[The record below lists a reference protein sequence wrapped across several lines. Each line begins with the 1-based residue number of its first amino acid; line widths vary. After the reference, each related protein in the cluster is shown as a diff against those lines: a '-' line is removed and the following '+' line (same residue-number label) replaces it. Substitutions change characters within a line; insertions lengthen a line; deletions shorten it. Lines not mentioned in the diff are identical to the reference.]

1 MTRRVMFA
9 LVVSVVLIAAFP
21 ASGAAPPA
29 AASPAVITAWDEI
42 AANTIAG
49 PAPNGAGR
57 PAAEA
62 IMWFGFVGA
71 AVYNAVNG
79 ITGKYELYK
88 WPTGAQAPKGASP
101 QAAAAAAAHRVL
113 KTYFGTSPTIAA
125 NLDAALATS
134 LGQIPDGLP
143 KDQGI
148 SYGQRAADRL
158 IELRAN
164 DGRNAPIVFNVPLA
178 AGVWRPTP
186 PANAPFLDPWLSQV
200 TPLTLDSPS
209 QFRPGPPPAIG
220 SPTYLQEFNEVR
232 DYGVNTGSLRSTAQ
246 TQTALFFFDIAVIPI
261 HAALR
266 DLVTRQGL
274 NISDSARLLGAVDM
288 SLADTTIAVW
298 DGKYHY
304 GWWRPITAIREADN
318 DGNPATTGVAGWTPL
333 VPTPPYPDWPSGLS
347 GAIGALSTT
356 LSRLNPSGN
365 VDLTITSPGTGITRH
380 YDDAAVMQHDVIDAR
395 VWSGIH
401 FRTADQT
408 GVDTGIKVGNWAL
421 DHYFAPAKHTV
432 TATLRNTTEVP
443 RPKGAALARGSFSG
457 TYVENKTGATLI
469 WKLTFNRL
477 TGKALAAHIHRGK
490 AGVAG
495 PVIVPLCGP
504 CRNGR
509 TGKVQISKAVL
520 TALKGS
526 NTYVNVHTAKNPA
539 GEIRGQVKVSS

>member
-1 MTRRVMFA
+1 MFA
-9 LVVSVVLIAAFP
+9 LVVSVGLIAALP
-21 ASGAAPPA
+21 ASGGAQAPA
-29 AASPAVITAWDEI
+29 AASPAVITAWNEI

-49 PAPNGAGR
+49 PAPNGAAR

-71 AVYNAVNG
+71 AVYSAVNG
-79 ITGKYELYK
+79 ITGKYALYK

-113 KTYFGTSPTIAA
+113 KTYFGSNPTIAA
-125 NLDAALATS
+125 SLDAALATS
-134 LGQIPDGLP
+134 LGQIPDGVS

-148 SYGQRAADRL
+148 RYGGLAADRL

-164 DGRNAPIVFNVPLA
+164 DGRNAPIVFNVPPA
-178 AGVWRPTP
+178 PGVWRPTP

-200 TPLTLDSPS
+200 KPLMLDSPS

-220 SPTYLQEFNEVR
+220 SPTYVQEFNEVR
-232 DYGVNTGSLRSTAQ
+232 DYGVNTGSLRSAAQ
-246 TQTALFFFDIAVIPI
+246 TQTALFFFDIAVLPI

-274 NISDSARLLGAVDM
+274 DISDSARVLGAVDM
-288 SLADTTIAVW
+288 SLADETIAVW
-298 DGKYHY
+298 DGKYQY

-318 DGNPATTGVAGWTPL
+318 DGNPATAGVAGWTPL

-356 LSRLNPSGN
+356 LSRLNPSGK
-365 VDLTITSPGTGITRH
+365 VDLTITSPGSGITRH
-380 YDDAAVMQHDVIDAR
+380 YDDAAVMQQDVIDAR

-401 FRTADQT
+401 FRTADKT
-408 GVDTGIKVGNWAL
+408 GVDMGIKVGNWAL
-421 DHYFAPAKHTV
+421 DHYFALAKHTV
-432 TATLRNTTEVP
+432 TATLRNNTEVP

-457 TYVENKTGATLI
+457 TYVENKTGATLT

-520 TALKGS
+520 TALKAG
-526 NTYVNVHTAKNPA
+526 NTYVNVHTARNPA
-539 GEIRGQVKVSS
+539 GEIRGQAKVSG